1 MRYLVTGCA
10 GFIGHAVSKRLLA
23 EGNEVV
29 GLDNL
34 NAYYDVRLKMRRLQD
49 IQAHKTF
56 VFHKMNLDQ
65 IADLEDDYD
74 GVIHLAAQ
82 PGVRASVDNP
92 DLTYNCN
99 VTGFYRLLEAF
110 KGSDIPITYA
120 SSSSVYGANSTPFS
134 ESQEMRPTSWYGVT
148 KMLNEKMAESYA
160 QNHQMVLTGL
170 RFFTVYGP
178 WGRPDMAAWKFTEAI
193 KKGYPILVHDE
204 QRMFRDFTYI
214 DDIVE
219 GILRVVG
226 HEPTS
231 HQVYNIGGGRFT
243 RLADFIKVIED
254 RVGKKA
260 QKINRE
266 PEEGEMMMTCANTAK
281 LENKFWFAPT
291 TSLETGIDKFVTWF
305 DHDQI

>member
-10 GFIGHAVSKRLLA
+10 GFIGHAVSKRLLQ

-29 GLDNL
+29 GIDNL

-56 VFHKMNLDQ
+56 VFHRLDLDD
-65 IADLEDDYD
+65 ISEVADDYD
-74 GVIHLAAQ
+74 GIIHLAPQ
-82 PGVRASVDNP
+82 PGVRASKDNP
-92 DLTYNCN
+92 DQTYHCN

-110 KGSDIPITYA
+110 RGSDVPIIYA
-120 SSSSVYGANSTPFS
+120 SSSSVYGANSTPFC

-160 QNHQMVLTGL
+160 QNHQMILTGL

-178 WGRPDMAAWKFTEAI
+178 WGRPDMAAWKFVESI
-193 KKGYPILVHDE
+193 KKGFPIIVHDE

-226 HEPTS
+226 HEPTG
-231 HQVYNIGGGRFT
+231 HQVYNIGGGQMI
-243 RLADFIKVIED
+243 RLSEFIKIIED
-254 RVGKKA
+254 RVGKRA
-260 QKINRE
+260 QKINSE
-266 PEEGEMMMTCANTAK
+266 PDEGEMMMTCANTAK

-291 TSLETGIDKFVTWF
+291 TTVQAGIDKFVTWF
-305 DHDQI
+305 DHDQV

>member
-10 GFIGHAVSKRLLA
+10 GFIGHAVSKRLLQ
-23 EGNEVV
+23 EGHEVV
-29 GLDNL
+29 GLDNI
-34 NAYYDVRLKMRRLQD
+34 NAYYDVRLKIRRLQD
-49 IQAHKTF
+49 IRANKSF
-56 VFHKMNLDQ
+56 VFHRLDLND
-65 IADLEDDYD
+65 IADVEDDYD
-74 GVIHLAAQ
+74 GIIHLAAQ
-82 PGVRASVDNP
+82 PGVRASRDNP
-92 DLTYNCN
+92 DQTYNCN

-120 SSSSVYGANSTPFS
+120 SSSSVYGANSTPFC
-134 ESQEMRPTSWYGVT
+134 ESQEMKPTSWYGVT

-160 QNHQMVLTGL
+160 QNHQMILTGL

-178 WGRPDMAAWKFTEAI
+178 WGRPDMAAWKFVESI
-193 KKGYPILVHDE
+193 KKGFPIVVHDE

-219 GILRVVG
+219 GVLRVVG
-226 HEPTS
+226 HRPTS
-231 HQVYNIGGGRFT
+231 HQVYNIGGGQMV
-243 RLADFIKVIED
+243 RLSEFIKVIED

-260 QKINRE
+260 QKINKQAD
-266 PEEGEMMMTCANTAK
+266 EGEMMMTCANTAK